1 MTSRTLIFLIFFS
14 ATSITGPVAQTCSIV
29 YYKDA
34 KTGKIYVANN
44 EDYWYDTDAYIQIN
58 PARKGKLARLWY
70 GWNDFAQGGVNEAGL
85 FFDGAVTPQ
94 QTISDSFK
102 KMQGNLGDEILANCH
117 SVEQA
122 LVLLKQK
129 NVGLTN
135 AHMMIGDSSGSAV
148 VVEWKDEHRKL
159 TWISEGHLT
168 MTNFLLSDTTAGNY
182 PCYRFK
188 SIEENIDQLRST
200 NETITLNKF
209 GNVINRAVQVQQANE
224 QGKIGGTLYSSFINI
239 TDMEFVLVYKLDNT
253 KITKLDLKYE
263 FQNTGKSKKIKLN

>member
-1 MTSRTLIFLIFFS
+1 MRTLIFLIIFS
-14 ATSITGPVAQTCSIV
+14 AASIIGSVVQACAIV

-58 PARKGKLARLWY
+58 PARKGKLASLWY
-70 GWNDFAQGGVNEAGL
+70 GWDDFAQGGINQAGL
-85 FFDGAVTPQ
+85 FFDGAMTPELE
-94 QTISDSFK
+94 ISDNFK
-102 KMQGNLGDEILANCH
+102 KIKGNLGDEVLANCQN
-117 SVEQA
+117 VEQA

-135 AHMMIGDSSGSAV
+135 AHMMIGDSSGNAV
-148 VVEWKDEHRKL
+148 VVEWTGEETRL

-182 PCYRFK
+182 PCYRYK

-200 NETITLNKF
+200 KETITLNKF
-209 GNVINRAVQVQQANE
+209 GNVINRAVQMPQTDE
-224 QGKIGGTLYSSFINI
+224 QGKISGTLYSSFINI

-253 KITKLDLKYE
+253 KVTKLDLKYE
-263 FQNTGKSKKIKLN
+263 FQNAAKSKKIKLN